1 MSRNEIPKKIHY
13 CWFGRNPLP
22 KSALKCIQ
30 SWKKYFPDYEIIQW
44 NEDNYDV
51 NKIKYIR
58 EAHQA
63 KKYAF
68 VSDYA
73 RFDILYHEGGIYFDT
88 DVEVIK
94 SFDDI
99 CQMEHLWA
107 VK

>member
-51 NKIKYIR
+51 NS
-58 EAHQA
+58 
-63 KKYAF
+63 
-68 VSDYA
+68 V
-73 RFDILYHEGGIYFDT
+73 
-88 DVEVIK
+88 
-94 SFDDI
+94 
-99 CQMEHLWA
+99 C
-107 VK
+107 

>member
-58 EAHQA
+58 EAYQA

-73 RFDILYHEGGIYFDT
+73 RFDIYIMRVVFILI
-88 DVEVIK
+88 
-94 SFDDI
+94 
-99 CQMEHLWA
+99 QMW
-107 VK
+107 K